1 MIVSLLCVLRSLKK
15 KKINFIYEI
24 QRTIIIYLFI
34 FQLTSKQLVCSRQL
48 NLFLRL
54 FKLIL
59 MLH

>member
-1 MIVSLLCVLRSLKK
+1 MEYREQSL
-15 KKINFIYEI
+15 FIY
-24 QRTIIIYLFI
+24 FF